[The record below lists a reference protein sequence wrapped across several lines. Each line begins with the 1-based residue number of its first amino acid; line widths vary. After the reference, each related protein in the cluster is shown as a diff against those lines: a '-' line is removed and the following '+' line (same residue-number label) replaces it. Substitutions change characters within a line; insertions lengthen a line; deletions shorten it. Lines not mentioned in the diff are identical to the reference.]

1 MKRKVRSLVALLA
14 CAFALVVA
22 AIAIPASA
30 APVAEYQIY
39 PTPHA
44 IKYGT
49 SEQTL
54 RSTADVVVED
64 GIDSYTKDRLE
75 ETLALKSVAPTYVD
89 AVADTA
95 GTTSILVGVKDS
107 GGAVDAYVDKL
118 VEEGKLSYDESIFQ
132 KIDAY
137 LLVSLPAADGA
148 DQIIVLGKD
157 TDAAFYGL
165 TTLYQIFQQLNGAKL
180 SAFTCADYADVAT
193 RGFIEGYYGNPWST
207 EDRIELMTWG
217 GYYKLNG
224 YFYAPKD
231 DPKHNSNW
239 RDLYTEDELTNLIE
253 PLAEAGNASKCRFI
267 YALHPFMSNPIT
279 TSNYDSSMETLKAKF
294 RQVIDHGV
302 RQIAILADD
311 ANNQGNQ
318 LYMDMLNEMTE
329 WIHGLQAEKNDD
341 GSLKYPGLKD
351 TIIFCPVNYMGNGES
366 WYQQLPDN
374 ISVINTGGEV
384 WGKVDKD
391 FVSTFQRNSGVS
403 PFMWINWPC
412 SDNDR
417 VALHMGG
424 HDEFL
429 GDDLTPGDVLGII
442 VNPMQQSEPSKQG
455 IFMTADFTWNLWE
468 PETDTQQIWDDSF
481 SYVDHGSPIAT
492 AGSDAWRELS
502 SHMIRMYGHN
512 VIRAD
517 QETVADGP
525 MLDEFAEAVLAGNAT
540 EEQLSD
546 ARAFFERV
554 QNAVSTYRASGNQR
568 TVNQVVYWL
577 DTWDDVCDAA
587 LAYLDAYD
595 AYTAGDTS
603 AMISGYTSGQTS
615 LAASQDHDF
624 FYKDHYEYAAVGRK
638 HVMPAVNALDDFLAE
653 QVAQAVNPDAYT
665 TEYITSRTD
674 TPARG
679 TVRDVLDGDTGTYVS
694 YSSPNIA
701 NAGDYFG
708 VVFSHAIDVDRFTVT
723 MAGSGSND
731 YVHHTKIQ
739 YTTAVDP
746 ESEDAQWED
755 VAGTETTDES
765 VVDFR
770 GLGLKGVTG
779 VRIIASETNAEKSW
793 ISINEIEVNKEGD
806 GGKLP
811 STGGATEPTGPLSGT
826 VTLEKIAIAQGGNNV
841 GNVVDGND
849 GTYAWFEQDGGADT
863 IPVDGAL
870 VLTFDEAATA
880 PSFTVKF
887 LQGQGSADVI
897 SNGTLQYRSS
907 SEGEWIDAAA
917 VTSAEDQTFTI
928 RPASG
933 SSEVTVQA
941 IRIVNKENTSKWWKV
956 YELSVTPDVESEDAP
971 QTYTGTVTLENAEYA
986 GGSGEAA
993 NGSDNNAA
1001 TEIWVKDP
1009 ATDDAKN
1016 DCTSANVAVVVT
1028 FGDAGVRAN
1037 RINFAQGDSM
1047 PADVIDDGT
1056 VYYKVVGSDVWTAAG
1071 EVTSDTEQTFDL
1083 GEPKQLAAIKV
1094 VNDAY
1099 KKIWWRI
1106 GDLNAS
1112 YVPDITETVNQDD
1125 LYANF
1130 DITGSDLDAAL
1141 GEGSA
1146 TVTGSVSAESG
1157 NVVAVDLGSVRRDV
1171 TAEGTAAENCK
1182 LVYSQNALEWV
1193 DFDGTTPVRAR
1204 YVGYQAQSEA
1214 TISFEGFS
1222 VSYLSSLEASL
1233 VKSDVSGSA
1242 AFDASLVFDGD
1253 VTTSS
1258 TIQGYP
1264 SKGNTIVFDL
1274 GQERSINSLEYF
1286 VPETQ
1291 LDFIRNAVVE
1301 AADSPNAADGA
1312 WTKVLDINSENP
1324 VENVYN
1330 EDTAK
1335 NATWMTHSSDF
1346 PGNMYVSSEDQTDL
1360 ADLDVTARY
1369 LRVRFTGTYSHRWVC
1384 FGELRINGGEYVSTY
1399 AGGDF
1404 ESDVTEQANMTPDKM
1419 TDGSLTTAWAPKAE
1433 SAGTMTYHVS
1443 DPLTATDVARQGVRI
1458 VSNGTPSGATV
1469 KAVVYTDDTYATTQE
1484 VTLGT
1489 LDQVSQEFSFGDKTV
1504 KDIVITWDE
1513 DVTPQIAEIFLLDT
1527 VSAANTAELTA
1538 LIAEAKE
1545 INTDAWT
1552 TNSANALKTALAN
1565 AEAGVNNDNLTQAA
1579 VDSLKGAL
1587 QSAMDGKVE
1596 KYTGAELS
1604 DLVNEALENTG
1615 YTETTWAAYQ
1625 SALADAKAALVDAG
1639 NLSQAKGEELA
1650 AAIEA
1655 AKSALA
1661 YDATAADRADQAV
1674 ADVEAVYTDDKASN
1688 YTTGSWNALT
1698 EAEQAIED
1706 LLAKGATPAEF
1717 TEATQDL
1724 YDAVNGLVDV
1734 TALVAE
1740 RAAALVA
1747 ERAAFEATDGTLYT
1761 DDSYAAYQQAYD
1773 DSTALL
1779 ENGTADEVAAAVT
1792 ALQNAN
1798 AGLELKTDEPGV
1810 DLDKV
1815 IADAKGLNPDDY
1827 TTSSWAVLQ
1836 AAIDAAEATH
1846 DPAQDEELAKAITK
1860 AKTALVNVVAL
1871 KNAIAS
1877 AEGIDTTG
1885 KTAESVAA
1893 LKAAIADAR
1902 SLLADGT
1909 QDEVNAAVAA
1919 IDAAVKALVTEGSQT
1934 PTPGPDHGSQ
1944 GGQSGNQ
1951 GGNNTSQ
1958 PGDQSS
1964 KPAADAKIPA
1974 TNDNSLPAAT
1984 VAVVAVILVAA
1995 GVFFYIRSRK
2005 G

>member
-30 APVAEYQIY
+30 APAAEYQIY

-44 IKYGT
+44 ISYGT

-54 RSTADVVVED
+54 RSTASVVVED
-64 GIDSYTKDRLE
+64 GIDSYTVDRLE
-75 ETLALKSVAPTYVD
+75 EALALKSVAPTYVET
-89 AVADTA
+89 VADTA
-95 GTTSILVGVKDS
+95 GTTSVLVGVKDS

-180 SAFTCADYADVAT
+180 SAFTCEDYADVAT
-193 RGFIEGYYGNPWST
+193 RGFIEGYYGNPWSN
-207 EDRIELMTWG
+207 EDRAELMRWG

-239 RDLYTEDELTNLIE
+239 RELYTEDELETLIE
-253 PLAEAGNASKCRFI
+253 PLANAGNASKCRFI
-267 YALHPFMSNPIT
+267 YALHPFMYSPIT
-279 TSNYDSSMETLKAKF
+279 SANYDESMVTLKAKF
-294 RQVIDHGV
+294 QQVIDHGV

-311 ANNQGNQ
+311 AANQGNQ
-318 LYMDMLNEMTE
+318 LYMDMLEEMTN
-329 WIHGLQAEKNDD
+329 WIHDLQAEKNDD

-351 TIIFCPVNYMGNGES
+351 TIIFCPVNYMGSGEA
-366 WYQQLPDN
+366 WYAQLSDN

-391 FVSTFQRNSGVS
+391 FVSTFQTNSGVS

-429 GDDLTPGDVLGII
+429 GDDLTPGDILGVI

-554 QNAVSTYRASGNQR
+554 QSAVSTYRASGNQR

-595 AYTAGDTS
+595 AYTTGDTS

-665 TEYITSRTD
+665 TSYITSRTD
-674 TPARG
+674 SPCSGAI
-679 TVRDVLDGDTGTYVS
+679 RDALDGDLSTCVAYKD
-694 YSSPNIA
+694 PNIA
-701 NAGDYFG
+701 SKGDYFG
-708 VVFSHAIDVDRFTVT
+708 VTFSHAIDVDRFTVT
-723 MAGSGSND
+723 MTNPADNVSD
-731 YVHHTKIQ
+731 YVQFTQIQ
-739 YTTAVDP
+739 YTKNGTDWINVEGTQTSSEKIVDYK
-746 ESEDAQWED
+746 
-755 VAGTETTDES
+755 
-765 VVDFR
+765 
-770 GLGLKGVTG
+770 GLGLKDVLG
-779 VRIIASETNAEKSW
+779 VRIVATQDNASRSW
-793 ISINEIEVNKEGD
+793 IRIYEIEVNKEGD

-811 STGGATEPTGPLSGT
+811 STGGATEPTGPLSGA
-826 VTLEKIAIAQGGNNV
+826 VTLENIAIAPGGNNV

-849 GTYAWFEQDGGADT
+849 GTFAWFEQDGGADT

-887 LQGQGSADVI
+887 LQGQGTADVI

-928 RPASG
+928 SPASG
-933 SSEVTVQA
+933 SSEVTAQA

-956 YELSVTPDVESEDAP
+956 YELSVTPDVESDDDP

-986 GGSGEAA
+986 EGSGEAA

-1047 PADVIDDGT
+1047 PGDVIDDGT

-1141 GEGSA
+1141 EEGSA
-1146 TVTGSVSAESG
+1146 KVTGSVSAESG

-1171 TAEGTAAENCK
+1171 TAEGTAADNCK

-1193 DFDGTTPVRAR
+1193 GFNGTTPVRAR
-1204 YVGYQAQSEA
+1204 YVGYQAQA
-1214 TISFEGFS
+1214 DTTISFNDFS
-1222 VSYLSSLEASL
+1222 VSYLSSLEPSL

-1264 SKGNTIVFDL
+1264 AKGNTIVFDL

-1291 LDFIRNAVVE
+1291 LNFIRNAVVE
-1301 AADSPNAADGA
+1301 AAASPNAADGE

-1360 ADLDVTARY
+1360 AGLDVTARY

-1419 TDGSLTTAWAPKAE
+1419 TDGSLTTAWAPQTE

-1443 DPLTATDVARQGVRI
+1443 DPLTAASVARQGVRI

-1469 KAVVYTDDTYATTQE
+1469 KAVVYPENTYATTQE

-1527 VSAANTAELTA
+1527 VKTADTTDLEN
-1538 LIAEAKE
+1538 LIAEAKG
-1545 INTDAWT
+1545 INTDTWT

-1565 AEAGVNNDNLTQAA
+1565 AEAGVNNTNLTQAA
-1579 VDSLKGAL
+1579 VASLKGAL
-1587 QSAMDGKVE
+1587 QSAMDGGVTQ
-1596 KYTGAELS
+1596 YTGNLQ
-1604 DLVNEALENTG
+1604 DLVDEALTDGTG
-1615 YTETTWAAYQ
+1615 YTTSSWQAYQ
-1625 SALADAKAALVDAG
+1625 SALADATAALEDAD
-1639 NLSQAKGEELA
+1639 NLSQAKGDELA

-1661 YDATAADRADQAV
+1661 YDATAADRAEQAV
-1674 ADVEAVYTDDKASN
+1674 ADVEAVYTDKAGN

-1698 EAEQAIED
+1698 KAEQAIED

-1734 TALVAE
+1734 TALLAA
-1740 RAAALVA
+1740 RAD
-1747 ERAAFEATDGTLYT
+1747 FEATDGTLYT
-1761 DDSYAAYQQAYD
+1761 DDSYAAYKKAYD
-1773 DSTALL
+1773 DSTELL
-1779 ENGTADEVAAAVT
+1779 ASGSADEVAAAVT
-1792 ALQNAN
+1792 ALQNAKE
-1798 AGLELKTDEPGV
+1798 GLELKTEEPGV

-1846 DPAQDEELAKAITK
+1846 DPAQDEELAKAITD

-1871 KNAIAS
+1871 KNAIAD
-1877 AEGIDTTG
+1877 AEAIDTTG

-1902 SLLADGT
+1902 ALLDDGT
-1909 QDEVNAAVAA
+1909 QGEVNAAVAA
-1919 IDAAVKALVTEGSQT
+1919 IDAAVKGLVTEGSET
-1934 PTPGPDHGSQ
+1934 PTPDPDDQKPSDTQ
-1944 GGQSGNQ
+1944 K
-1951 GGNNTSQ
+1951 
-1958 PGDQSS
+1958 PGDTQ
-1964 KPAADAKIPA
+1964 KPSADGDDTMPA
-1974 TNDNSLPAAT
+1974 TNDPALPAVT
-1984 VAVVAVILVAA
+1984 VAIVAIILVAV
-1995 GVFFYIRSRK
+1995 GVVFYVRSRK
-2005 G
+2005 N